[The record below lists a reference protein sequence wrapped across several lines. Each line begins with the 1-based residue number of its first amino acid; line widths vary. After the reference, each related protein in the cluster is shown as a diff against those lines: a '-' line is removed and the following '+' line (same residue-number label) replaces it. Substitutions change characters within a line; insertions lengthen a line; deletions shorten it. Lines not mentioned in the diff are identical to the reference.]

1 VRLHAPGRGGQKARF
16 VVRNPGRRVNNNQPG
31 LPDPA
36 LPPSLAR
43 CPDIPVAGLKRDKKD
58 FSKRQLS
65 LSQKQYMSCRH
76 CNESEKDEAKANRRK
91 SLDESRQLK
100 GGEVH
105 NKGAQ
110 VHQTFKGNTSVA

>member
-1 VRLHAPGRGGQKARF
+1 M
-16 VVRNPGRRVNNNQPG
+16 
-31 LPDPA
+31 
-36 LPPSLAR
+36 
-43 CPDIPVAGLKRDKKD
+43 
-58 FSKRQLS
+58 
-65 LSQKQYMSCRH
+65 QYMSCRH

-110 VHQTFKGNTSVA
+110 VHQTFKGNTRVA